1 MTVYN
6 SHTSLQNSIHI
17 FLFKINILI
26 LARVTREMAKMQ
38 PTGDKQILQI
48 RYDGSSKLR
57 KKKKKKTASAGD
69 FNEIISNF

>member
-1 MTVYN
+1 MTVCN
-6 SHTSLQNSIHI
+6 SHTSLENSIHI

-26 LARVTREMAKMQ
+26 LARVTKEMAKMQ

-57 KKKKKKTASAGD
+57 KKKKKTASAGD

>member
-1 MTVYN
+1 
-6 SHTSLQNSIHI
+6 
-17 FLFKINILI
+17 
-26 LARVTREMAKMQ
+26 MQ

-57 KKKKKKTASAGD
+57 KKKKKEDSLASAGD

>member
-1 MTVYN
+1 
-6 SHTSLQNSIHI
+6 
-17 FLFKINILI
+17 
-26 LARVTREMAKMQ
+26 MAKMQ

-69 FNEIISNF
+69 LNEIISKF

>member
-1 MTVYN
+1 
-6 SHTSLQNSIHI
+6 
-17 FLFKINILI
+17 
-26 LARVTREMAKMQ
+26 MQ

-57 KKKKKKTASAGD
+57 KKKKEDSLASAGD